1 VTAAGDGRDP
11 ELQAAVDNETRILA
25 AALAAIAA
33 LQDPDAWARAHI
45 EGMYGRGWRPWPR
58 SDRIPPRGEGDPA
71 VTKRGA
77 AAVRKALNLD
87 PKETR

>member
-1 VTAAGDGRDP
+1 MSHVTAAGDGRDP
-11 ELQAAVDNETRILA
+11 ELQAAVDDETRILA

-58 SDRIPPRGEGDPA
+58 SDRIPDTHTPGDPPNPEWRQAAARIRGEA
-71 VTKRGA
+71 Q
-77 AAVRKALNLD
+77 
-87 PKETR
+87 